1 MYTSDLKICMD
12 RNINQYVLVRLT
24 SNLHTYFGIKFI
36 LEGNIDWEFIKLWCS
51 KYYQIW
57 RQILSTSVSYSSE
70 SLSYSNWTA
79 NTTKTVTNTEKH
91 TTDFIF
97 ERDLSNTFQK
107 QMQQYESLFPL
118 AISLECL
125 ICRCFQL
132 EKVWRFSNIFNSL

>member
-107 QMQQYESLFPL
+107 QMQQYESLILL
-118 AISLECL
+118 A
-125 ICRCFQL
+125 
-132 EKVWRFSNIFNSL
+132 